1 MKMKFLGGADLVGK
15 LGMLVENQGANIMF
29 EYGMRLVKPEMPH
42 FPMMPEED
50 VEGVFITH
58 SHLDHSGAV
67 PLLVQ
72 KKDCEVF
79 CNELTMDIATL
90 LFFDS
95 IKIAKSE
102 GYTTFPYKD
111 TDIKQ
116 TWQNFSSFYIGETRS
131 IGGLE
136 ILAHN
141 AGHIPGA
148 QMYEIKGHDTTLF
161 TGDLHTENTRLTY
174 GAKPVKCDN
183 LIIEATYAGR
193 NHPPRPKSEAL
204 LQQKV
209 REVVERGGTA
219 IIPCFAVGRMQ
230 EVMMVLKDLPYDM
243 WVDGM
248 GKTVNSMYTDHQEHP
263 YLRSIR
269 EFKAAKRSFNPVRT
283 SSAREKAR
291 QGQVIITTS
300 GMLDGGPVLHYL
312 KDQKD
317 NDKSAVMLVGYQAEN
332 SNGRLLKEEGR
343 VETIQDGPMKIRC
356 EVMTFDL
363 SAHADH
369 DQLLYFIKGCQPEKV
384 VLMHSDNREE
394 LAQDLEGDYEVLMP
408 MPGDYFE
415 L

>member
-1 MKMKFLGGADLVGK
+1 MKVKFLGGAEIVGK
-15 LGMLVENQGANIMF
+15 LGMLVENKGANVMF
-29 EYGMRLVKPEMPH
+29 EYGLRLVKKEPPQ
-42 FPMMPEED
+42 FPMESPN

-67 PLLVQ
+67 PRLVQ
-72 KKDCEVF
+72 ETDCDVY
-79 CNELTMDIATL
+79 CNDLTMDIVSL

-95 IKIAKSE
+95 IKIAKAE
-102 GYTTFPYKD
+102 GYGSILRYNDVDVKHV
-111 TDIKQ
+111 
-116 TWQNFSSFYIGETRS
+116 WQNYRSFQVGDTRS
-131 IGGLE
+131 IAGLE
-136 ILAHN
+136 IVAHN

-148 QMYEIKGHDTTLF
+148 QMYEIKGHETTLF

-174 GAKPVKCDN
+174 GAKPVQCDN
-183 LIIEATYAGR
+183 LVIEATYAGR

-230 EVMMVLKDLPYDM
+230 EVMLILKDLPYDM

-248 GKTVNSMYTDHQEHP
+248 GKTVNGYYTDHP
-263 YLRSIR
+263 DYLRSIK
-269 EFKAAKRSFNPVRT
+269 EFKAAKRKFNPVRT
-283 SSAREKAR
+283 SSARDKAR
-291 QGQVIITTS
+291 RGQVIITTS

-312 KDQKD
+312 ADQKD
-317 NDKSAVMLVGYQAEN
+317 NAKSAVMMVGYQAEN
-332 SNGRLLKEEGR
+332 SNGRMLKERGM
-343 VETIQDGPMKIRC
+343 VETQDGLMKINC

-369 DQLLYFIKGCQPEKV
+369 DELLNFIKGCKPNKV

-394 LAQDLEGDYEVLMP
+394 LAQDLEGDFEVLMP
-408 MPGDYFE
+408 MSGDYFE

>member
-1 MKMKFLGGADLVGK
+1 MKMKFLGGAEIVGK

-29 EYGMRLVKPEMPH
+29 EYGMRLVKKEIPQ
-42 FPMMPEED
+42 FPMIPAED
-50 VEGVFITH
+50 VDGVFITH
-58 SHLDHSGAV
+58 AHLDHSGAV

-72 KKDCEVF
+72 RKDCDVY
-79 CNELTMDIATL
+79 CNDLTMDIASL

-102 GYTTFPYKD
+102 GYSEFPYKD
-111 TDIKQ
+111 TDVKHV
-116 TWQNFSSFYIGETRS
+116 WQNYRSFTIGETRS
-131 IGGLE
+131 IAGLE
-136 ILAHN
+136 IVAHS

-148 QMYEIKGHDTTLF
+148 QMYEIKGHETTLF

-204 LQQKV
+204 LVQKV

-230 EVMMVLKDLPYDM
+230 EVMLILKDLPYDM

-248 GKTVNSMYTDHQEHP
+248 GKTVNGFYTDHP
-263 YLRSIR
+263 DYLRNIKD
-269 EFKAAKRSFNPVRT
+269 FKAAKRKFNPVRT
-283 SSAREKAR
+283 SSGRDKAKR
-291 QGQVIITTS
+291 GQVIITTS

-312 KDQKD
+312 DDQKD
-317 NDKSAVMLVGYQAEN
+317 NDKSAVMIVGYQAEK
-332 SNGRLLKEEGR
+332 SNGRMLLEKGK
-343 VETIQDGPMKIRC
+343 VETQKGIIDIKC
-356 EVMTFDL
+356 ELMTFDL

-369 DQLLYFIKGCQPEKV
+369 DELLNFIKGCQPEKV
-384 VLMHSDNREE
+384 VLMHSDNRAE

-408 MPGDYFE
+408 ESGDIFE
-415 L
+415 V

>member
-1 MKMKFLGGADLVGK
+1 MKMKFLGGSEMVGK
-15 LGMLVENQGANIMF
+15 LGLLVENQGANIMF
-29 EYGMRLVKPEMPH
+29 EYGLRLVKKEPPE
-42 FPMMPEED
+42 FPLSAPN

-67 PLLVQ
+67 PRLVQ
-72 KKDCEVF
+72 ETGCAVF
-79 CNELTMDIATL
+79 CNDLTMDISSL

-95 IKIAKSE
+95 IKIAKAE
-102 GYTTFPYKD
+102 GYGSILRYNDMDVK
-111 TDIKQ
+111 KV
-116 TWQNFSSFYIGETRS
+116 WQNYQSISMGETRS
-131 IGGLE
+131 IAGLE
-136 ILAHN
+136 IQAHS

-148 QMYEIKGHDTTLF
+148 QMYEIKGDSTTLF

-204 LQQKV
+204 LVQKV

-230 EVMMVLKDLPYDM
+230 EVMLILKDLPYDM

-248 GKTVNSMYTDHQEHP
+248 GKTVNGFYTDHP
-263 YLRSIR
+263 DYLRDIKS
-269 EFKAAKRSFNPVRT
+269 FKAAKRKFNPVRT
-283 SSAREKAR
+283 SSARDKAR
-291 QGQVIITTS
+291 KGQVIITTS

-312 KDQKD
+312 ADQKD
-317 NDKSAVMLVGYQAEN
+317 NAKSAVMLVGYQAEN
-332 SNGRLLKEEGR
+332 SNGRMLLNKGM
-343 VETIQDGPMKIRC
+343 VETANETLKINC

-369 DQLLYFIKGCQPEKV
+369 DQLLKFIKGCQPGKV

-394 LAQDLEGDYEVLMP
+394 LAQDLEGDYDVLMP
-408 MPGDYFE
+408 MCGDAFE

>member
-1 MKMKFLGGADLVGK
+1 MKMKFLGGAEIVGK
-15 LGMLVENQGANIMF
+15 LGLLVENQGANIMF
-29 EYGMRLVKPEMPH
+29 EYGMRLVKKEIPQ
-42 FPMMPEED
+42 FPMIPAED

-58 SHLDHSGAV
+58 AHLDHSGAV

-72 KKDCEVF
+72 RKDCDVY
-79 CNELTMDIATL
+79 CNDLTMDIASL

-102 GYTTFPYKD
+102 GYTQFPYKD
-111 TDIKQ
+111 TDVKNV
-116 TWQNFSSFYIGETRS
+116 WQNYRSFTIGETRS
-131 IGGLE
+131 IAGLE
-136 ILAHN
+136 IVAHS

-148 QMYEIKGHDTTLF
+148 QMYEIKGHETTLF

-204 LQQKV
+204 LVQKV

-230 EVMMVLKDLPYDM
+230 EVMLILKDLPYDM

-248 GKTVNSMYTDHQEHP
+248 GKTVNGFYTDHP
-263 YLRSIR
+263 DYLRNIKD
-269 EFKAAKRSFNPVRT
+269 FKAAKRKFNPVRT
-283 SSAREKAR
+283 SSARDKAR
-291 QGQVIITTS
+291 RGQVIITTS

-312 KDQKD
+312 DDQKD
-317 NDKSAVMLVGYQAEN
+317 NDKSAVMIVGYQAEQ
-332 SNGRLLKEEGR
+332 SNGRMLLEKGM
-343 VETIQDGPMKIRC
+343 VETQKGLIKVNC
-356 EVMTFDL
+356 ELMTFDL

-369 DQLLYFIKGCQPEKV
+369 DELLNFIKGCQPEKV
-384 VLMHSDNREE
+384 VLMHSDNRAE

-408 MPGDYFE
+408 ESGNTFE
-415 L
+415 V

>member
-1 MKMKFLGGADLVGK
+1 M
-15 LGMLVENQGANIMF
+15 I
-29 EYGMRLVKPEMPH
+29 PP
-42 FPMMPEED
+42 ED
-50 VEGVFITH
+50 VDGVFITH
-58 SHLDHSGAV
+58 AHLDHSGAV

-72 KKDCEVF
+72 RKDCDVY
-79 CNELTMDIATL
+79 CNDLTMDIASL

-102 GYTTFPYKD
+102 GYSEFPYKD
-111 TDIKQ
+111 TDVKHV
-116 TWQNFSSFYIGETRS
+116 WQNYRSFTIGETRS
-131 IGGLE
+131 IAGLE
-136 ILAHN
+136 IVAHS

-148 QMYEIKGHDTTLF
+148 QMYEIKGHETTLF

-204 LQQKV
+204 LVQKV

-230 EVMMVLKDLPYDM
+230 EVMLILKDLPYDM

-248 GKTVNSMYTDHQEHP
+248 GKTVNGFYTDHP
-263 YLRSIR
+263 DYLRNIKD
-269 EFKAAKRSFNPVRT
+269 FKAAKRKFNPVRT
-283 SSAREKAR
+283 SSGRDKAK

-312 KDQKD
+312 DDQKD
-317 NDKSAVMLVGYQAEN
+317 NDKSAVMIVGYQADK
-332 SNGRLLKEEGR
+332 SNGRMLLEKGK
-343 VETIQDGPMKIRC
+343 VETQKGVIDIKC
-356 EVMTFDL
+356 ELMTFDL

-369 DQLLYFIKGCQPEKV
+369 DELLKFIKGCQPEKV
-384 VLMHSDNREE
+384 VLMHSDNRAE
-394 LAQDLEGDYEVLMP
+394 LAQDLEGDYEVFMP
-408 MPGDYFE
+408 LSGSTFE
-415 L
+415 V